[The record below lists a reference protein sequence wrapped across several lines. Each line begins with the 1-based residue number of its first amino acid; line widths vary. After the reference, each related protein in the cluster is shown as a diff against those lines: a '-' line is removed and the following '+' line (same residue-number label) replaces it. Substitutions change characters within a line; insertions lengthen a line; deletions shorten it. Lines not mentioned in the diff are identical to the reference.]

1 MLSYNSC
8 GPFVIHK
15 IHHTFQNFYIMRHI
29 IFSENGALF
38 FYIIKMEPNYN
49 YEDDIF
55 LYFSNNWPISPCVL
69 LSICCVNCSHH
80 FVLISN

>member
-55 LYFSNNWPISPCVL
+55 
-69 LSICCVNCSHH
+69 
-80 FVLISN
+80 FVFLQQLANFPVCAFIYMLC